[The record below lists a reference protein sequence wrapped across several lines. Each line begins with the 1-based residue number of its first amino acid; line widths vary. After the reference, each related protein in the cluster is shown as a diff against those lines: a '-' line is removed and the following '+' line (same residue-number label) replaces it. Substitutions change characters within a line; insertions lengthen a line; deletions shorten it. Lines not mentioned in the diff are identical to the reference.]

1 MTPLPEEGSLGFETA
16 RLAAGDRHDCPGL
29 DVLARRRLAAA
40 VRRAGDLPVRH
51 AVPGGGAAPARRW
64 TPGTTART
72 QYRHPGAWPAVRHGR
87 DGDAAVEHAGL
98 AADHCLHQLRPGRAG
113 G

>member
-16 RLAAGDRHDCPGL
+16 RLAAGDRYDCPGL

-64 TPGTTART
+64 TPGTTARA
-72 QYRHPGAWPAVRHGR
+72 QYRHPGARSE
-87 DGDAAVEHAGL
+87 EHTSEL
-98 AADHCLHQLRPGRAG
+98 QSRENLVWRLQ
-113 G
+113 